1 MYINEV
7 NKFKAISMTIRIV
20 NQTIPK
26 KKKNLVQY
34 VDLHQFKKFNIFFFL
49 CIVGALLSKRGINRA
64 NMFVLFKDSIV

>member
-49 CIVGALLSKRGINRA
+49 CIVGALLW
-64 NMFVLFKDSIV
+64 

>member
-7 NKFKAISMTIRIV
+7 NKFKAISMTIRKV

-34 VDLHQFKKFNIFFFL
+34 VDLHQFKKFNIFFFSVHSW
-49 CIVGALLSKRGINRA
+49 CFALKEGN
-64 NMFVLFKDSIV
+64 K